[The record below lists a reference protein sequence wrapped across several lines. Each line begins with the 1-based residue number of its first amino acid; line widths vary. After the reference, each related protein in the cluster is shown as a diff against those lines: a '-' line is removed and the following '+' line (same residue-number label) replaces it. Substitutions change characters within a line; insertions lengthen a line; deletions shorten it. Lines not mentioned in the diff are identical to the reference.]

1 MIFKRGQAWGFDLMI
16 ASIIFISGILIFYLY
31 SLNASTETD
40 EKLEALFYQ
49 GSLIADN
56 LISEGYP
63 LDWTE
68 DTVTKIGLLSNNRI
82 NETKLERFYYLSE
95 QDYGKTKTLLK
106 TRYNYYITFSDQITI
121 QGEVIDKIGQ
131 QTKNPKNLIKISR
144 LTIYKEKPVEVH
156 IFLWEI

>member
-16 ASIIFISGILIFYLY
+16 ASIIFTSGILIFYLY
-31 SLNASTETD
+31 SLNASSETD

-49 GSLIADN
+49 GSLIADD

-63 LDWTE
+63 IDWTE
-68 DTVTKIGLLSNNRI
+68 DTVTKLGLLSDNRI

-106 TRYNYYITFSDQITI
+106 TRYNYYITFSDPITI

-131 QTKNPKNLIKISR
+131 QTETPKNLIKISR
-144 LTIYKEKPVEVH
+144 LTIYKEKPLEVH